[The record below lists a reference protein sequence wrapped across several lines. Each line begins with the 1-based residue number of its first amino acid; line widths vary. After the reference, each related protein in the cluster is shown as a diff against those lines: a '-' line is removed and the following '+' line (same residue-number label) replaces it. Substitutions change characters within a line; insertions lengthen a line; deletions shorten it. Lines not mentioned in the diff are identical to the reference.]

1 MAFSF
6 GFPVKPLDPVVRF
19 EDGEIIC
26 CNFPSSLLE
35 CGDGSLLTG
44 KTGKI
49 VSRVLTEDSENV
61 TIFYKGDLMEK
72 RAVTIKDVAKEAG
85 VSVATASRALGNY
98 GYVSEEARKRVIE
111 VARRLSYNH
120 NLVAKSLRTR
130 RTLTVGYL
138 LPDIT
143 NPFYAGI
150 ARGIQDVAFEQG
162 YSVIICNNDNDTTK
176 TERFLKMFIRNRVEG
191 IIYSTPFNQALEEM
205 VGMAIKNGIP
215 VVNCYGSTR
224 VPALDVVTGDA
235 EGGCY
240 KATKYLLDLGHR
252 KIAFLRVRGSGISE
266 RRFAGCKR
274 AFEEMGLAI
283 EPELVLEADDYSQK
297 SGYLNAKAFFGGK
310 IKVSAIFAFSEQL
323 GIGALK
329 AAWEEGM
336 EVPETLSLVAID
348 DIIAEILHPPLT
360 SLSIPTYEA
369 GRMAALLLL
378 ERINGRVDLPS
389 RQVMLEE
396 RLIIRESV
404 GKPEMVGDEE
414 KVPGRSYWDS

>member
-1 MAFSF
+1 V
-6 GFPVKPLDPVVRF
+6 VK
-19 EDGEIIC
+19 IA
-26 CNFPSSLLE
+26 SQ
-35 CGDGSLLTG
+35 
-44 KTGKI
+44 
-49 VSRVLTEDSENV
+49 VLTESSENV

-72 RAVTIKDVAKEAG
+72 RAVTIKEVAKEAG

-111 VARRLSYNH
+111 VARRLNYNH

-205 VGMAIKNGIP
+205 VGMAIRNGIP

-274 AFEEMGLAI
+274 AFEEMGLEIA
-283 EPELVLEADDYSQK
+283 PELILEVEDYSQK
-297 SGYLNAKAFFGGK
+297 SGYLSAKVFLSSG
-310 IKVSAIFAFSEQL
+310 IKATALFAFSEQL
-323 GIGALK
+323 GIGVLR
-329 AAWEEGM
+329 AAREESIGI
-336 EVPETLSLVAID
+336 PGGLSVVAVD
-348 DIIAEILHPPLT
+348 DIIAEVLTPPLT
-360 SLSIPTYEA
+360 SLSIPAYEA
-369 GRMAALLLL
+369 GKAAVSLLLS
-378 ERINGRVDLPS
+378 RIEGRTS
-389 RQVMLEE
+389 AQFRQVVLEE
-396 RLIIRESV
+396 KLVVRESV
-404 GKPEMVGDEE
+404 SRPRE
-414 KVPGRSYWDS
+414 